1 MPGTKAGG
9 LPMDG
14 TTRGRVTRREALR
27 RGAALAAVPL
37 AVAAAGGANPA
48 AAGEAPG
55 LAPGLIPRE
64 EKPLNLE
71 SPFAALDGPLTPTER
86 FFVRNHFNIPEFEPK
101 TWRLRVEGAVER
113 PLELT
118 YDDLLALPATTA
130 AATLECAGNNRVFL
144 VPKAKGA
151 NWGLGAVSTAEWTGV
166 PLAAVLERAGVRPGA
181 VEVILEG
188 ADRGRIDDEPKS
200 PGEIPFARSLPL
212 AVATRPEVLLAHKM
226 NGAPLPRPHGH
237 PVRAVVPGW
246 YGVASIKWLARIV
259 VTDRPFRGFF
269 QTLDYAYFDR
279 RHGLADLVPITE
291 MQVKAQ
297 VARPVRDEVIPRG
310 AAYRVFGAAWSGDS
324 AVARV
329 EVSTDGGKSWADAR
343 LLGDPVPHS
352 WRLWEHPWQA
362 PGRAGRVTLLAR
374 ATDRLGRT
382 QPATRDPDRRTYLIN
397 HVLPIEVE
405 IR

>member
-1 MPGTKAGG
+1 
-9 LPMDG
+9 MDG
-14 TTRGRVTRREALR
+14 PVTRREAMR

-37 AVAAAGGANPA
+37 AAGAARAG
-48 AAGEAPG
+48 AGEPPAP
-55 LAPGLIPRE
+55 APGLIPRE
-64 EKPLNLE
+64 EKPPNLE
-71 SPFAALDGPLTPTER
+71 SPFAALDGVLTPNER
-86 FFVRNHFNIPEFEPK
+86 FFVRTHFNIPEFAPGA
-101 TWRLRVEGAVER
+101 WRLRVEGAVER
-113 PLELT
+113 PMELT
-118 YDDLLALPATTA
+118 YDDLLAMPATTS

-188 ADRGRIDDEPKS
+188 ADRGRVDDEPKS
-200 PGEIPFARSLPL
+200 PGEVPFARSLPL
-212 AVATRPEVLLAHKM
+212 ARATRPEVLLAYRM
-226 NGAPLPRPHGH
+226 NGAPLPRLHGH
-237 PVRAVVPGW
+237 PVRAIVPGW
-246 YGVASIKWLARIV
+246 YGVASIKWLARVV
-259 VTDRPFRGFF
+259 VTDRPFLGFF
-269 QTLDYAYFDR
+269 QTLEYSYFDR
-279 RHGLADLVPITE
+279 RHGLADLVPVGE

-343 LLGDPVPHS
+343 LLGDPSSHA
-352 WRLWEHPWQA
+352 WRLWEHPWTA
-362 PGRAGRVTLLAR
+362 PDRPGRVTLMAR

-382 QPATRDPDRRTYLIN
+382 QPAGRDLDRRTYMIN
-397 HVLPIEVE
+397 HILPIEVE
-405 IR
+405 VR